1 MYTEHHLHLLSF
13 TWNCHPSAVGLMPC
27 WCLLYECSIFE
38 DFAQTLILLWN
49 CMLASPYRC
58 FSIPATLIF
67 FTSISLSLSHGG
79 YLPVFMLFFHLSPTS
94 SLLNLGYALE
104 SSREVLKPP
113 VPEFCPQGTWFHWY
127 WRQWQV
133 LKAPTWLKHVS
144 KSKNCWAG
152 GFGSFELLNGESLG
166 WNWSNLIFC

>member
-58 FSIPATLIF
+58 ISIPATLIF

-104 SSREVLKPP
+104 SSGGWIPPAKILIWLVWGSAWHQDFWNLPRWFYLQSQLK
-113 VPEFCPQGTWFHWY
+113 
-127 WRQWQV
+127 R
-133 LKAPTWLKHVS
+133 
-144 KSKNCWAG
+144 
-152 GFGSFELLNGESLG
+152 LNHYH
-166 WNWSNLIFC
+166 